1 MSLRD
6 WFKSAA
12 VPPAP
17 APAADPVASHAPNA
31 AESAD
36 IAVSQASPV
45 ELAFWLVLWRAPGLP
60 EIEEWNRTPPVADAL
75 ANLFRR
81 LLASA
86 EFRLVLYG
94 VLEDH
99 FTGRLPRDV
108 EAGLRRLGDNESFL
122 EWSFRALLGREIDPS
137 GRVFYLDQLS
147 GGFPRTQLL
156 KALVSSEE
164 FAGRYRTLSPQAGFV
179 PRDVQLCE
187 LANPAKWG
195 NPDWMAL
202 LSSLVVQ
209 PADQLSMH
217 RKGYEFTQLLFGLTR
232 LGFVREDVQVLSVGA
247 GHEAVLYWL
256 ANRVRYVVATDMYGG
271 VWQSH
276 GAREGDET
284 VLEDPRQFAPFPYR
298 EDHLVFLKMD
308 GCALAFR
315 DATFDVVYSL
325 SSIEHFGGLD
335 GAMRAVDEMARVL
348 KPGGV
353 LALATEYILSGP
365 PHHEAFEPAQVRQ
378 LLDHP
383 DLALIEPVD
392 EHVWDRYEYT
402 PIDLRINPLQTP
414 HMVVTD
420 NGSVF
425 TSVMAFLRK
434 RDSSEASPRPV
445 AQTRAATPR

>member
-1 MSLRD
+1 MSFRE
-6 WFKSAA
+6 WFKG
-12 VPPAP
+12 
-17 APAADPVASHAPNA
+17 PAAPSPATPEAISAPEAGQIGPVAP
-31 AESAD
+31 
-36 IAVSQASPV
+36 PV
-45 ELAFWLVLWRAPGLP
+45 DLAFWIVLWRAPGAR
-60 EIEEWNRTPPVADAL
+60 EVEEWHRTQASDDAL
-75 ANLFRR
+75 PALFRR
-81 LLASA
+81 LVGSA

-99 FTGRLPRDV
+99 YTGRLPREV
-108 EAGLRRLGDNESFL
+108 EAGLRGLGDDVSFL
-122 EWSFRALLGREIDPS
+122 EWSFRALLGREVDPS
-137 GRVFYLDQLS
+137 GRSFYLDQLA

-156 KALVSSEE
+156 KALISSDE
-164 FAGRYRTLSPQAGFV
+164 FAGRYKQLCPQAGFI

-209 PADQLSMH
+209 PADRLSMH

-232 LGFVREDVQVLSVGA
+232 LGFIRDDVRVLSVGA

-256 ANRVRYVVATDMYGG
+256 ANRVGYVIATDMYGG

-276 GAREGDET
+276 GAREGDEG
-284 VLEDPRQFAPFPYR
+284 VLSDPRQFAPFPYR
-298 EDHLVFLKMD
+298 EDRLVFLKMD
-308 GCALAFR
+308 GTALAFA
-315 DATFDVVYSL
+315 DESFDVVYSL
-325 SSIEHFGGLD
+325 SSIEHFGGLE
-335 GAMRAVDEMARVL
+335 GASRAVDEMARVL

-365 PHHEAFEPAQVRQ
+365 PHTEAFLPEQVRV
-378 LLDHP
+378 LLQHP
-383 DLALIEPVD
+383 RLELVAPLD
-392 EHVWDRYEYT
+392 EHVWDRHDYT
-402 PIDLRINPLQTP
+402 PIDLRVNPLQTP

-434 RDSSEASPRPV
+434 KNEEGR
-445 AQTRAATPR
+445 

>member
-1 MSLRD
+1 MCFRK
-6 WFKSAA
+6 WFKGQAA
-12 VPPAP
+12 HSPATPAQMPDAREEAPRVDDAGHSLSVP
-17 APAADPVASHAPNA
+17 
-31 AESAD
+31 
-36 IAVSQASPV
+36 SPV
-45 ELAFWLVLWRAPGLP
+45 DLAFWIVLWRAPGP
-60 EIEEWNRTPPVADAL
+60 REVEEWQRTSPSADAL
-75 ANLFRR
+75 SALFQR
-81 LLASA
+81 LVGSA

-99 FTGRLPRDV
+99 YTGRLPRDV
-108 EAGLRRLGDNESFL
+108 EAGLRRLGDHVSFL
-122 EWSFRALLGREIDPS
+122 EWSFRALLGREVDPS
-137 GRVFYLDQLS
+137 GRAFYLDQLA

-156 KALVSSEE
+156 KALISSDE
-164 FAGRYRTLSPQAGFV
+164 FAGRYKQLCPQAGFI

-209 PADQLSMH
+209 PADRLSMH

-232 LGFVREDVQVLSVGA
+232 LGFIRDDVRVLSVGA

-256 ANRVRYVVATDMYGG
+256 ANRVGYVVATDMYGG

-284 VLEDPRQFAPFPYR
+284 VLSDPRQFAPFPYR
-298 EDHLVFLKMD
+298 EDRLIFLKMD
-308 GCALAFR
+308 GTALAFP
-315 DATFDVVYSL
+315 DDTFEVVYSL
-325 SSIEHFGGLD
+325 SSIEHFGGLE
-335 GAMRAVDEMARVL
+335 GASKAVDEMARVL

-365 PHHEAFEPAQVRQ
+365 PHHEAFMPEQVRVLLQHPQ
-378 LLDHP
+378 LQLV
-383 DLALIEPVD
+383 EPVD
-392 EHVWDRYEYT
+392 ERVWDRHEYT
-402 PIDLRINPLQTP
+402 PIDLRVNPLQTP

-434 RDSSEASPRPV
+434 KDAEGE
-445 AQTRAATPR
+445 

>member
-1 MSLRD
+1 MRKRSRPSRLI
-6 WFKSAA
+6 AA
-12 VPPAP
+12 TPGRLHPRS
-17 APAADPVASHAPNA
+17 D
-31 AESAD
+31 
-36 IAVSQASPV
+36 
-45 ELAFWLVLWRAPGLP
+45 LAFWLVLWRAPGAR
-60 EIEEWNRTPPVADAL
+60 EVEEWERTPPSDAAL
-75 ANLFRR
+75 TALFER

-108 EAGLRRLGDNESFL
+108 EAGLQRLGGNADFL
-122 EWSFRALLGREIDPS
+122 EWSFRALLGREVDPS
-137 GRVFYLDQLS
+137 GRAYYLDQLD

-164 FAGRYRTLSPQAGFV
+164 FGGRYRLLSPQAGFV

-187 LANPAKWG
+187 LANPAKWS

-202 LSSLVVQ
+202 LRSLVVQ

-232 LGFVREDVQVLSVGA
+232 LGLLREDVRVLSVGA

-256 ANRVRYVVATDMYGG
+256 ANRTRYVVATDMYGG

-284 VLEDPRQFAPFPYR
+284 VLADPRQYAPFPYR

-308 GCALAFR
+308 GTALAFA
-315 DATFDVVYSL
+315 DGTFDVVYSL
-325 SSIEHFGGLD
+325 SSIEHFGGLE
-335 GAMRAVDEMARVL
+335 GASRAVAEMARVL

-353 LALATEYILSGP
+353 VALATEYLLEGP
-365 PHHEAFEPAQVRQ
+365 PHHEAFTPAQVR
-378 LLDHP
+378 LLLQHP
-383 DLALIEPVD
+383 DLTLVEPVD
-392 EHVWDRYEYT
+392 ERVWERYQYK
-402 PIDLRINPLQTP
+402 PIDLRVNPLQTP

-434 RDSSEASPRPV
+434 RD
-445 AQTRAATPR
+445 

>member
-6 WFKSAA
+6 WFKSPPAAPAAEPVSTPAVAAPADFPDA
-12 VPPAP
+12 VPPA
-17 APAADPVASHAPNA
+17 
-31 AESAD
+31 SAVD
-36 IAVSQASPV
+36 
-45 ELAFWLVLWRAPGLP
+45 LAFWIVLWRAPGVR
-60 EIEEWNRTPPVADAL
+60 EVEEWHRTPPADADV

-81 LLASA
+81 LVASS

-99 FTGRLPRDV
+99 YTGRLPREV
-108 EAGLRRLGDNESFL
+108 EAGLQRLGDNVSFL
-122 EWSFRALLGREIDPS
+122 EWSFRALLGREVDPS
-137 GRVFYLDQLS
+137 GRAFYLDQLA

-156 KALVSSEE
+156 KALVSSDE
-164 FAGRYRTLSPQAGFV
+164 FAGRYRTICPQAGFV

-232 LGFVREDVQVLSVGA
+232 LGFIRDDVKVLSVGA

-256 ANRVRYVVATDMYGG
+256 ANRVGYVVATDMYGG

-276 GAREGDET
+276 GAREGDES
-284 VLEDPRQFAPFPYR
+284 VIGDPSQFAPFPYR
-298 EDHLVFLKMD
+298 QDRLVFLKMD
-308 GCALAFR
+308 GTALAFP
-315 DATFDVVYSL
+315 DESFDVVYSL
-325 SSIEHFGGLD
+325 SSIEHFGGLE
-335 GAMRAVDEMARVL
+335 GASRAVDEMARVL

-353 LALATEYILSGP
+353 LALATEYILKGP
-365 PHHEAFEPAQVRQ
+365 PHHEAFMPEQVRV
-378 LLDHP
+378 LLQHP
-383 DLALIEPVD
+383 RLSLMEPVD
-392 EHVWDRYEYT
+392 ERVWDRYEYT
-402 PIDLRINPLQTP
+402 PIDLRVNPLQTP

-434 RDSSEASPRPV
+434 KDVEAD
-445 AQTRAATPR
+445 